1 MEIVV
6 TISIAINIILF
17 VVCKEICEENKEIKK
32 QYTGLE
38 DSYMQ
43 LKEDKNYY
51 EQLSR
56 DDGTLQRCLAQ
67 RNGFEVKSNMYLN
80 CIKQILYTIYLQNGV
95 AEFELD
101 PRAEQIKDS
110 IEIVEKNIEG
120 QNKKLKVVF
129 KETKLG

>member
-43 LKEDKNYY
+43 LKEDKDYY
-51 EQLSR
+51 EKLSR
-56 DDGTLQRCLAQ
+56 NDTTLQRCSAQ
-67 RNGFEVKSNMYLN
+67 RNGFEIESKMRLDY
-80 CIKQILYTIYLQNGV
+80 IKQILYTIYLKNGV
-95 AEFELD
+95 GEFELD

-110 IEIVEKNIEG
+110 IEIVETNIEG
-120 QNKKLKVVF
+120 QNKKLKIVF